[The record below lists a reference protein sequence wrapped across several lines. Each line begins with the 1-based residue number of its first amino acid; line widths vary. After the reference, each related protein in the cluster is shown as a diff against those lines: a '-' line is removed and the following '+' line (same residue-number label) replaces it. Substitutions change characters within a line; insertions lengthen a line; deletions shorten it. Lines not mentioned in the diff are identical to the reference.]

1 MRGTNKSCLPR
12 VCRDAI
18 PIALGYLAVSFTLGI
33 AAKNAG
39 FTPFQAFLV
48 SFTNNAS
55 AGEFAGF
62 TLIAAGGGYL
72 EVAILILITN
82 ARYLLMSCALSQ
94 KLPPDTPMIQRLLL
108 SYDVTDELFG
118 ISVAV
123 PGKLNPYYSFGA
135 YTVALPG
142 WAFGTLLGTLMGSI
156 LPANIVSALSV
167 GLYGMFLAII
177 IPPAR
182 KNKIL
187 AGVVLISMGASF
199 AFTKLPVVHTLS
211 TGTRTILLTILIA
224 GGAAILFPINDAD
237 DTKSTES
244 SVLNNNERQASHE
257 S

>member
-1 MRGTNKSCLPR
+1 MITWQFWLTSQK
-12 VCRDAI
+12 
-18 PIALGYLAVSFTLGI
+18 
-33 AAKNAG
+33 
-39 FTPFQAFLV
+39 

-224 GGAAILFPINDAD
+224 GGAAILFPIDEEED

>member
-1 MRGTNKSCLPR
+1 M
-12 VCRDAI
+12 RDAI

-135 YTVALPG
+135 YTVALHG
-142 WAFGTLLGTLMGSI
+142 WAFGTLFGTLMGSI

-224 GGAAILFPINDAD
+224 GGAAILFPINEEED

-244 SVLNNNERQASHE
+244 SVLNNNERQVSHE

>member
-1 MRGTNKSCLPR
+1 M
-12 VCRDAI
+12 RDAI

-123 PGKLNPYYSFGA
+123 SGKLNPYYSFGA

-142 WAFGTLLGTLMGSI
+142 WAFGTLFGTLMGSI

-182 KNKIL
+182 KNRIL

-224 GGAAILFPINDAD
+224 GGAAILFPINEEED
-237 DTKSTES
+237 DTKNTES